1 MTAARAVAIWWE
13 AITAPNSCSG
23 PFCHFGGLISDPF
36 IRVKSFSSYSS
47 APSHNLNDWIMRGKR
62 SLGEKWLISSRRQ
75 SEYKWLEAIWPHQP
89 DYSPAL
95 GLRCRTTFWHKSI
108 GRLAVDTQRK
118 SRKSSP
124 SPNHNF
130 HHYFCTNSHAKNHA
144 KARNNIV
151 KYFCKRT
158 SHLNTTTSSAAVKQ
172 IMWLGDLSKSDRIP
186 RHRVQLLSC
195 LFWRVALSLYVPL
208 GAA

>member
-1 MTAARAVAIWWE
+1 MMTAARAVAIWWE

-95 GLRCRTTFWHKSI
+95 GLRCRTTFW
-108 GRLAVDTQRK
+108 RK
-118 SRKSSP
+118 SRDYWYIRKIEKIQSFPMSKGAHP
-124 SPNHNF
+124 
-130 HHYFCTNSHAKNHA
+130 C
-144 KARNNIV
+144 
-151 KYFCKRT
+151 
-158 SHLNTTTSSAAVKQ
+158 TSSSGQGGGK
-172 IMWLGDLSKSDRIP
+172 
-186 RHRVQLLSC
+186 RVLED
-195 LFWRVALSLYVPL
+195 FF
-208 GAA
+208 